1 MGWVPMIGGWDWGGG
16 WNRVV
21 VVLSWGGAG
30 KRGGLIGIAVVMR
43 GGWCVVAAT
52 IDHRGD
58 GGRGVGRKMAELL
71 VL

>member
-1 MGWVPMIGGWDWGGG
+1 M
-16 WNRVV
+16 V

-58 GGRGVGRKMAELL
+58 GGGGGFG
-71 VL
+71 

>member
-1 MGWVPMIGGWDWGGG
+1 MGWVPMIGGWEDWGGG

-43 GGWCVVAAT
+43 GGWVLWWQRSIT
-52 IDHRGD
+52 GGD
-58 GGRGVGRKMAELL
+58 GGGGGFG
-71 VL
+71 